1 VQDER
6 SYRLAQA
13 RGTLVEEAGELII
26 RSPMP
31 GVILEVLVEPGQHVA
46 KGDKVVILESMKMEN
61 ELRSSRDGIVRRVQ
75 VAKGDSVEKNQIL
88 VIIGD
93 PEDGR

>member
-1 VQDER
+1 
-6 SYRLAQA
+6 
-13 RGTLVEEAGELII
+13 
-26 RSPMP
+26 
-31 GVILEVLVEPGQHVA
+31 
-46 KGDKVVILESMKMEN
+46 MEN